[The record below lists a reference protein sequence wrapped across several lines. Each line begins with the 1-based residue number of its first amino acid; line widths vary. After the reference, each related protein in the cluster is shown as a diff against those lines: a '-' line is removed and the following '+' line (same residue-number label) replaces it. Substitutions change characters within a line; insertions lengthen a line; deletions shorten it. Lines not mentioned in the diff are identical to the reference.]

1 MEKMIS
7 QLEGEMER
15 LQTRLDEA
23 HQIGTLNLANYR
35 KAQQALEEVEA
46 RNNLAEQELS
56 KSKLYS
62 GH

>member
-35 KAQQALEEVEA
+35 KAQQALEESP
-46 RNNLAEQELS
+46 NEQ
-56 KSKLYS
+56 
-62 GH
+62 

>member
-1 MEKMIS
+1 
-7 QLEGEMER
+7 MER

-46 RNNLAEQELS
+46 RNFAAEQELA
-56 KSKLYS
+56 KVKLQT
-62 GH
+62 GK